1 MENSMTNATKP
12 TSRKSVPTVDGFM
25 EALVHPHKTAVQELR
40 ECILSIDGRIHEQV
54 KWNAPSFYLEDNFAT
69 LRVHPVP
76 IVQLVLHNGSK
87 KKANP
92 KQFKVPDPQGI
103 LKWAAKDRCT
113 VTFSSL
119 EDARSKMDTLR
130 PIVVS
135 WIHNL

>member
-1 MENSMTNATKP
+1 MTHPPKP
-12 TSRKSVPTVDGFM
+12 TSRQVLVTVDGFM
-25 EALVHPHKTAVQELR
+25 ETLEHPHKPAIQALR
-40 ECILSIDGRIHEQV
+40 EFILSIDGGIKEQG

-92 KQFKVPDPQGI
+92 FEIPDPHGI
-103 LKWAAKDRCT
+103 LKWAAKDRCV

-119 EDARSKMDTLR
+119 EDARSKMDALR
-130 PIVVS
+130 PIIAR
-135 WIHNL
+135 WIPQL

>member
-1 MENSMTNATKP
+1 MTNATKP
-12 TSRKSVPTVDGFM
+12 TSRKSLPTVDGFM
-25 EALVHPHKTAVQELR
+25 DALEHPHKAAVHELR
-40 ECILSIDGRIHEQV
+40 KFILSIDDRIKEQV
-54 KWNAPSFYLEDNFAT
+54 KWNAPSFYLDDNFAT

-113 VTFSSL
+113 VTFDSL
-119 EDARSKMDTLR
+119 EDARSKMDALR